1 MAAAVRIA
9 PVIIGITFVPWS
21 GPAPA
26 QTSEPSGRTLRI
38 PRVSRAPKL
47 GDFLN
52 GAPREA
58 ETEVTDFRQRAPG
71 DGAPVSLE
79 TVAYLSYDD
88 KHLYAVFVC
97 RDDPA
102 KVRARMARREDIDDD
117 DNVAIFLDTFHDRQ
131 RTYFFAVNPLGIQQD
146 SSLTEGQQPDRDL
159 KFDTVWYSEG
169 RLTPQ
174 GYIVWVAIPF
184 KSLRFPDAAVQTWGI
199 ALGRGIPRNNESA
212 FWPYITKRI
221 EGFVPQLG
229 TLEGIER
236 VSPASNV
243 QFIPYGAFA
252 RARFLD
258 SSVPGFSTK
267 NDGRGGLDAKV
278 VMRNALTLDVTLN
291 PDFSQVESDD
301 PQVTINQ
308 RFEVFFPEKRPFF
321 IENAGFF
328 QAPINLFF
336 SRRIAD
342 PEFGG
347 RLTGK
352 VGRWVI
358 GALASDDRA
367 PGRQVEPRDALYG
380 SRAAIG
386 AFRLQR
392 EFGSQSNIGILATSR
407 DFGSSFDRVVSLDTR
422 IKLSPVWYLTGQVAH
437 SYDHDLKGNRRDGPA
452 YQAELLR
459 GGRHFNYTGSYSDR
473 SPDFRAPLG
482 FIQRVDVRQTE
493 QKVGYSWLPTN
504 SRLLRFGPDVRVGG
518 NWDRG
523 DRAQDWYVNAS
534 FRMDFT
540 GPTEFVVG
548 RYQAYELYLGRGFR
562 HNYTGA
568 AGWYKRKRL
577 SVTGSQIWGT
587 DINYSPG
594 PGLAPFL
601 ANSVNSSLTVTLRP
615 VPRLRLD
622 EIYLYTRLGTR
633 RGFTPQGFSDSI
645 AIFNNHLVRTR
656 LNYQFSKAL
665 SLRLIQDYSA
675 TLSNPALVSNAP
687 FKRLTGDV
695 LLTYLLNPGTALY
708 VGYTDRYDNVALDL
722 TTPPMLRPTPSPTT
736 STARQFFV
744 KVSYLFR
751 Y

>member
-1 MAAAVRIA
+1 MGHCVRIA
-9 PVIIGITFVPWS
+9 PVIIAMALVLCN
-21 GPAPA
+21 GPASA
-26 QTSEPSGRTLRI
+26 QISEPAGRTLRI

-47 GDFLN
+47 EDFLN
-52 GAPREA
+52 GAPRQA
-58 ETEVTDFRQRAPG
+58 AAKVTDFRQRTPG
-71 DGAPVSLE
+71 DGAPVSHE
-79 TVAYLSYDD
+79 TAAYLSYDD
-88 KHLYAVFVC
+88 KELYVVFVC
-97 RDDPA
+97 RDDPG
-102 KVRARMARREDIDDD
+102 KVRARMTRREDIDDD
-117 DNVAIFLDTFHDRQ
+117 DTVTIFLDTFRDRQ
-131 RTYFFAVNPLGIQQD
+131 RAYFFAVNPLGIQQD
-146 SSLTEGQQPDRDL
+146 SIVTEGQQPDRDL

-169 RLTPQ
+169 RLTPE
-174 GYIVWVAIPF
+174 GYAVWVAIPF

-199 ALGRGIPRNNESA
+199 SLGRGIPRNNESA

-221 EGFVPQLG
+221 EGFVPQMG

-252 RARFLD
+252 RAHFLD

-267 NDGRGGLDAKV
+267 NDGRGGMDAKV
-278 VMRNALTLDVTLN
+278 VMRNALTLDVTLS
-291 PDFSQVESDD
+291 PDFSQVESND

-328 QAPINLFF
+328 QTPINLFF

-367 PGRQVEPRDALYG
+367 LGKQVEASDPFYG

-392 EFGSQSNIGILATSR
+392 EFGSQSTIGILATSR
-407 DFGSSFDRVVSLDTR
+407 GFGSSFDRVVSLDTR
-422 IKLSPVWYLTGQVAH
+422 IKLNPNWYLTGQVAH
-437 SYDHDLKGNRRDGPA
+437 SYDHDLNGKRLDGPA
-452 YQAELLR
+452 YYAQLLR
-459 GGRHFNYTGSYSDR
+459 GGRHFTYTGSYSDR

-482 FIQRVDVRQTE
+482 FIQRVDVRQTDH
-493 QKVGYSWLPTN
+493 KIGYTWLPKN
-504 SRLLRFGPDVRVGG
+504 SRLSSFGPSVKVGG
-518 NWDRG
+518 NWDRQ
-523 DRAQDWYVNAS
+523 DRAQDWYVDAG
-534 FRMDFT
+534 FGMEFT
-540 GPTEFVVG
+540 GPTGLVVW

-562 HNYTGA
+562 HNYTA
-568 AGWYKRKRL
+568 AVGWYKRKRL
-577 SVTGSQIWGT
+577 SIDGGQFWGT

-601 ANSVNSSLTVTLRP
+601 ANLVGNSFTITLRP

-633 RGFTPQGFSDSI
+633 HGFTPAGFPDSI
-645 AIFNNHLVRTR
+645 AIFNNHLIRTKV
-656 LNYQFSKAL
+656 NYQFSKAL
-665 SLRLIQDYSA
+665 SLRLVQDYSA
-675 TLSNPALVSNAP
+675 TLSNPALVSNSP

-722 TTPPMLRPTPSPTT
+722 TTPPTLRPTHSPTT
-736 STARQFFV
+736 STGRQFFV
-744 KVSYLFR
+744 KISYLFR